1 MKKVLFLLLV
11 SICNLTTPQAQ
22 EIKDFPG
29 YFPFTYSE
37 KDGRI
42 TLAID
47 KIGKEF
53 LYVQGLS
60 TGVGSNDLGLDRG
73 QIGRERIVK
82 FKRAANKILLVQ
94 PNYSYRALSSNGA
107 ERKSVEE
114 AFAQSVLWGF
124 PIDREENGILY
135 IDLTPFLMQDVH
147 DVSGRL
153 ESARQGSYR
162 LDLSRS
168 ALNLERTRNF
178 PKNTEFDVWLTFT
191 GKATGQ
197 YIRSVTP
204 SPEAVSVH
212 QHHSF
217 VELPDD
223 GYQPRKFDPR
233 SGYFETS
240 YFDYAT
246 PISEPIKKMLT
257 VRHRLEKKDP
267 FAPFSE
273 PVKPIVYY
281 VDAGCPEPIKS
292 ALIEGASWWNEA
304 FEAAGFINAFQVKE
318 MPTDADPMDVRYNV
332 IQWVHRSTRGW
343 SYGNAVTDPRTGEII
358 KGHVSLGSL
367 RVRQDYLI
375 ARGLASPFGMSDEN
389 NGELTQMAL
398 ARLRQLSAHEVG
410 HTLGLSH
417 NYASNFNGRASV
429 MDYPHPVVDFKDGR
443 ADFSNAYDVGI
454 GEWDKRAILW
464 GYADF
469 PQGTDELKELD
480 KIMNETIRLNLK
492 YLTDQD
498 SRPGG
503 SAHPYS
509 HLWDNG
515 QSAVDELQRLL
526 NVRRQA
532 LKLFG
537 MNTLRNGEPMA
548 TLENVLVPLYLS
560 HRYQLEATS
569 KWIGGVEYN
578 YAVKG
583 DSQLITR
590 VVPSEQQ
597 SLALNAVLKS
607 ISPAELSLPENI
619 VKLIPPQP
627 PGYDRDRE
635 NFKTNTGLPFDPLA
649 AAESIS
655 AFALGFLVHPERMA
669 RIVEQNARNAGHWNL
684 LSYIQNIHRGI
695 NSQPV
700 TNGLEQEIKLNNERI
715 FINKL
720 LAVMAD
726 HNLASSVMSP
736 CLRFIKLME
745 SQLASSQSSQASYII
760 EMIHRYREDPSSFVA
775 PEPSRMPDG
784 APIGCF
790 QE

>member
-1 MKKVLFLLLV
+1 MKNLFFSLWIALIGSTSL
-11 SICNLTTPQAQ
+11 PAQ
-22 EIKDFPG
+22 EIRDFPG

-37 KDGRI
+37 KDGRV
-42 TLAID
+42 TLSVSQV
-47 KIGKEF
+47 GEEF

-60 TGVGSNDLGLDRG
+60 SGVGSNDLGLDRG

-82 FKRAANKILLVQ
+82 FKRAANKLLLVQ
-94 PNYSYRALSSNGA
+94 PNYSYRAISNNEA

-124 PIDREENGILY
+124 PIEREENGILY
-135 IDLTPFLMQDVH
+135 IDLTPFLMQDAH

-153 ESARQGSYR
+153 ESARQGTYR
-162 LDLSRS
+162 LDLGRS
-168 ALNLERTRNF
+168 ALNLDRTRNF
-178 PKNTEFDVWLTFT
+178 PKNTEWDVLLTFT

-223 GYQPRKFDPR
+223 GYQPRTFDPR
-233 SGYFETS
+233 SGFFETS
-240 YFDYAT
+240 FYNYAT
-246 PISEPIKKMLT
+246 PISEPLKKMLT

-273 PVKPIVYY
+273 PVKPIIYY

-304 FEAAGFINAFQVKE
+304 FETAGFINAFQVRE
-318 MPTDADPMDVRYNV
+318 MPADADPMDVRYNV

-343 SYGNAVTDPRTGEII
+343 SYGNTVTDPRTGEII

-375 ARGLASPFGMSDEN
+375 ARGLASPFGHGDEN
-389 NGELTQMAL
+389 TGELTAMAL

-417 NYASNFNGRASV
+417 NYASTFNGRASV
-429 MDYPHPVVDFKDGR
+429 MDYPHPVVDFKDGKP
-443 ADFSNAYDVGI
+443 DFSNAYDVGI
-454 GEWDKRAILW
+454 GAWDKRAILW
-464 GYADF
+464 GYSDF
-469 PQGTDELKELD
+469 PQGTDELKALD
-480 KIMNETIRLNLK
+480 QIMNETIRLNLK

-498 SRPGG
+498 SRPAG

-515 QSAVDELQRLL
+515 QSAVDELQRILQ
-526 NVRRQA
+526 VRRQA
-532 LKLFG
+532 LQQFG
-537 MNTLRNGEPMA
+537 LNTLRTGEPMA

-560 HRYQLEATS
+560 HRYQVEAVS
-569 KWIGGVEYN
+569 KWIGGMEYN

-590 VVPSEQQ
+590 VVPSSQQ
-597 SLALNAVLKS
+597 ALALNAVLKS
-607 ISPAELSLPENI
+607 ISPSELSLPENI
-619 VKLIPPQP
+619 LNLIPPQP

-635 NFKTNTGLPFDPLA
+635 NFKTYTGLPFDPLA

-655 AFALGFLVHPERMA
+655 GFALGFLVQPERLA
-669 RIVEQNARNAGHWNL
+669 RIVEQNARNASHWNL
-684 LSYIQNIHRGI
+684 LSYLQNIHRGI
-695 NSQPV
+695 SSHPV

-720 LAVMAD
+720 LSVMAD
-726 HNLASSVMSP
+726 KNLASSVMSP
-736 CLRFIKLME
+736 CLRFIKLTE
-745 SQLASSQSSQASYII
+745 SQLSSSQSSQAGYIM
-760 EMIHRYREDPSSFVA
+760 EMIRRYREDPSSFEA